1 MDNLCELSDEELS
14 PKRNEVCSEPKAD
27 PVIAVNRATDVTAS
41 SCLSTSP
48 LMSPNTS
55 RSLLPQQAI
64 RSQLRRDFLRL
75 LSSLH
80 KRKVSLKLY
89 ECPLSLSAT
98 FEACDHNFS
107 QLLVSDFKTPIG
119 LEKSAIVRTND
130 IIEIHVPLNDSQHVV
145 DPNH

>member
-14 PKRNEVCSEPKAD
+14 PIRAEVKPEPKKES
-27 PVIAVNRATDVTAS
+27 VSAVSRVADVTTS

-64 RSQLRRDFLRL
+64 RSELRRDFLRL

-80 KRKVSLKLY
+80 KRKVSLKMY
-89 ECPLSLSAT
+89 ECPLLLSAT

-107 QLLVSDFKTPIG
+107 QVFVSDFKTPIG
-119 LEKSAIVRTND
+119 IEKSAIVRTND
-130 IIEIHVPLNDSQHVV
+130 IIEIHIPLSDEQPKSNDKK
-145 DPNH
+145 